1 VEELVR
7 TGLRNRLLAS
17 LPEADHALLRPH
29 LAPVTF
35 NFRQRLQSANR
46 RVKAAYFLD
55 SGIASVVAI
64 ATAGLPIVLRADRS
78 PCEIFVQAE
87 GHGQCIEAADLV
99 SVMSQSP
106 TLPDALLRF
115 AHVFAVQAGYTAL
128 ANSHGKVE
136 ERLARWLLMA
146 QHRIASHQLILTHEF
161 LALMLGVRRAGVT
174 VALQHFEGK
183 GLITT
188 ARGSITIPDRDGLEE
203 GANGLYGAPE
213 AEYERLFPQ

>member
-29 LAPVTF
+29 LAPVTL

-46 RVKAAYFLD
+46 RVKAAYFLE

-64 ATAGLPIVLRADRS
+64 ATGSHSQTEVAVIGCEGIVGLPIVLRADRS
-78 PCEIFVQAE
+78 PCEIFIQAE

-106 TLPDALLRF
+106 TLSDALLRF
-115 AHVFAVQAGYTAL
+115 AHFFSVQSGYTAL
-128 ANSHGKVE
+128 ANAHGKVE

-146 QHRIASHQLILTHEF
+146 QDRIASKELILTHEF

-174 VALQHFEGK
+174 VALQHFEVK
-183 GLITT
+183 GLITA
-188 ARGSITIPDRDGLEE
+188 ARGSMR
-203 GANGLYGAPE
+203 
-213 AEYERLFPQ
+213 